1 MPQIA
6 TILQDESLNEGAH
19 IRFYAEGIF
28 YKAYERSAWGACRVL
43 HPFMGRSVA
52 ASVDAYLGVMLHSL
66 TCCVAVE
73 PSEDFSC

>member
-28 YKAYERSAWGACRVL
+28 YK
-43 HPFMGRSVA
+43 
-52 ASVDAYLGVMLHSL
+52 VMLHSL
-66 TCCVAVE
+66 ICSVAVE